1 METQRLEEARMRK
14 NAEID
19 RRMMQMRLAK
29 TNLINEEKRHIA
41 LNFSKNFLKTF
52 KRDTLKILVDMGTLR
67 RPRDTSVGSHFG
79 RNYDWCI
86 YIEHIFYHSFWQVS
100 H

>member
-29 TNLINEEKRHIA
+29 TNLINEEKDKKRIDEFT
-41 LNFSKNFLKTF
+41 NDVIKIKNSLFQNDNKEVFEKKL
-52 KRDTLKILVDMGTLR
+52 
-67 RPRDTSVGSHFG
+67 S
-79 RNYDWCI
+79 
-86 YIEHIFYHSFWQVS
+86 
-100 H
+100 

>member
-29 TNLINEEKRHIA
+29 TSMINEEKR
-41 LNFSKNFLKTF
+41 
-52 KRDTLKILVDMGTLR
+52 
-67 RPRDTSVGSHFG
+67 
-79 RNYDWCI
+79 
-86 YIEHIFYHSFWQVS
+86 
-100 H
+100 

>member
-67 RPRDTSVGSHFG
+67 RPRDTSVGSHFVPKL
-79 RNYDWCI
+79 YK
-86 YIEHIFYHSFWQVS
+86 
-100 H
+100 